1 MYVDKSKHQSRPRYL
16 VVIID
21 GEWCMVRKFV
31 GNSLRQL
38 SYRIKQ
44 SECYK
49 VAADLTAPKL
59 NPAKE
64 EENEDDDTTPA
75 PEPTTMY
82 YKHLVSPTRDHQM
95 TTMITEPRQ
104 DESYT
109 NPITLE
115 PNSTTPELHYDET
128 PECTQQENP
137 VQPETNQMEV
147 TTQHSQSEHV
157 LLRRATRIRKRPT
170 FYPH

>member
-1 MYVDKSKHQSRPRYL
+1 MENGAWFASLLETP
-16 VVIID
+16 
-21 GEWCMVRKFV
+21 FV
-31 GNSLRQL
+31 SS

-49 VAADLTAPKL
+49 VQADLTEPKL
-59 NPAKE
+59 NPVKE
-64 EENEDDDTTPA
+64 EENEEDYDTTPA
-75 PEPTTMY
+75 PDQSPEPTAMY

-115 PNSTTPELHYDET
+115 PISTTPELHYDET
-128 PECTQQENP
+128 SECTQQKNP
-137 VQPETNQMEV
+137 VEPETNQMEV
-147 TTQHSQSEHV
+147 TT
-157 LLRRATRIRKRPT
+157 
-170 FYPH
+170 